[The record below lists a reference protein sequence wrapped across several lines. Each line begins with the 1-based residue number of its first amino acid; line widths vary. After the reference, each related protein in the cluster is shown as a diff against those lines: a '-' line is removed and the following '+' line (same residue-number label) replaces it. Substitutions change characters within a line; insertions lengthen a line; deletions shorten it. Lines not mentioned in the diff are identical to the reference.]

1 MNVLRETDWDL
12 KLFPCLHP
20 DGKNRLQEERNVKLT
35 DQYYFNQR
43 LLNKDTRFGNNPAY
57 VFASTAYIEKKQM
70 ERNIGVSGIRGT
82 SSKGT
87 DGTSTYS
94 LNDPFTVLDN
104 IKNTPRYWQKAK
116 R

>member
-1 MNVLRETDWDL
+1 
-12 KLFPCLHP
+12 
-20 DGKNRLQEERNVKLT
+20 
-35 DQYYFNQR
+35 
-43 LLNKDTRFGNNPAY
+43 
-57 VFASTAYIEKKQM
+57 M

-116 R
+116 SELIARLENLGPFHFFFTLSSADMKWPENFTSLLDGHTIYYSWESSGMEECKVDGLPLEEFLM